1 MSSARLFACLC
12 ALFVIVTLPAA
23 ASPSDREI
31 AGPWRSALFE
41 ADSNGK
47 MPGADGAYQAPD
59 YADAGWQSVSVPH
72 NWQGYSYARQVVNGS
87 RHGTAWYR
95 KAIDI
100 PAHGV
105 DERVFLMFE
114 GVNAYATIWLNGQ
127 PVGKH
132 GGGLTTFTIDV
143 TDAVRKG
150 QNNGKYLLAVRVDN
164 PAGIRDLPWAPG
176 DDNPMNGFAEGS
188 QPFGIFRPVHVIVKS
203 ALRVQPFGLYASG
216 TKTTVTAASATLN
229 VRSELENL
237 SATARKFQLIDE
249 LVDKDGQVVATVTR
263 NAGLAAGEKAG
274 IDQVFP
280 AIAHPHLWSPATPY
294 LYTLRARLIENGK
307 VIDES
312 ETPYGIRYLEIAT
325 NADSTRQLMING
337 QPFFI
342 HGTAEYEHL
351 LGNSHA
357 FSPEQIRARIEQ
369 VKAGGFNAFR
379 DAHYP
384 HNLRYQTIL
393 ELEGMMWWPQ
403 FSAHN
408 WNDNPA
414 FRANFLSLL
423 ADWVRERRNNPANFM
438 WGLQNESVLPED
450 FVAQAMKV
458 IRDLDPTASV
468 ERLIVTCNGGKGA
481 DWNVP
486 QNWSGTYGGDPEKY
500 GDELKTQS
508 LVGEYGAW
516 RSLGLHSERPYP
528 VTAAYDESRMTNI
541 LEIKSRLAESVKDQ
555 VVGDFVW
562 LLTTHENPGRPM
574 RVDGTQIFDGIRPL
588 EHIGPANNKGLMT
601 LWGEPLDAY
610 YMLRARQVPV
620 TQTPIVYIVS
630 HTWPDRWTE
639 PGIKS
644 GIEVYSNCDRV
655 ELFNDVTGQISLGVK
670 DKAADGRPFVWD
682 GVDIRYNALSATC
695 LIGGKAAARDVV
707 TLNNLPSAPDISALV
722 TDRTD
727 ITKGVAGASYLYRVN
742 AGGPDYTDAD
752 GQLWLGDR
760 HLTDGAKWGWKSWA
774 DDYPDLD
781 PALGSRRVQYDPV
794 EGTSEQAL
802 FKTYRFGLDRLT
814 YSFNAP
820 KGDYDIELYFAEP
833 WYGRTGIN
841 ATGWRLFDV
850 AVNGKTAL
858 TDVDLYKAAGFEH
871 AVKKVVKATSID
883 GRIVISFPRVAA
895 GQAVISAI
903 AIRKAGKGATY
914 ANDGTDLIDGKGAHS
929 FLDNGDAVGESKLTW
944 SHLPMDLLDSD
955 WAIGAFRTRIDSD
968 VYLPLKAEETAP
980 AGWSE
985 TDLKAQWTGEGGAP
999 VHFVSRR
1006 FGAGETVAVDTVN
1019 PLLVR
1024 RHLPSPYA
1032 PGVFTFT
1039 RTTGLFEAE
1048 TAKFVQGVV
1057 ASSLKGYGGPGYVEV
1072 QAGGNITWSVTYGAA
1087 AMHSFKFRYQGATT
1101 GHLTLTDESGIAAVD
1116 MAVNLPAGEKG
1127 VWQETTIETPT
1138 LINAGTYALKLT
1150 TDSGVVVDS
1159 LRMQ

>member
-1 MSSARLFACLC
+1 
-12 ALFVIVTLPAA
+12 
-23 ASPSDREI
+23 
-31 AGPWRSALFE
+31 
-41 ADSNGK
+41 
-47 MPGADGAYQAPD
+47 
-59 YADAGWQSVSVPH
+59 
-72 NWQGYSYARQVVNGS
+72 
-87 RHGTAWYR
+87 
-95 KAIDI
+95 
-100 PAHGV
+100 
-105 DERVFLMFE
+105 
-114 GVNAYATIWLNGQ
+114 
-127 PVGKH
+127 
-132 GGGLTTFTIDV
+132 
-143 TDAVRKG
+143 
-150 QNNGKYLLAVRVDN
+150 
-164 PAGIRDLPWAPG
+164 
-176 DDNPMNGFAEGS
+176 
-188 QPFGIFRPVHVIVKS
+188 
-203 ALRVQPFGLYASG
+203 
-216 TKTTVTAASATLN
+216 
-229 VRSELENL
+229 
-237 SATARKFQLIDE
+237 
-249 LVDKDGQVVATVTR
+249 
-263 NAGLAAGEKAG
+263 
-274 IDQVFP
+274 
-280 AIAHPHLWSPATPY
+280 
-294 LYTLRARLIENGK
+294 

-393 ELEGMMWWPQ
+393 EQEGMMWWPQ

-438 WGLQNESVLPED
+438 WGLQNESTLPED
-450 FVAQAMKV
+450 FVAEAMKV

-500 GDELKTQS
+500 GEELKTQS

-528 VTAAYDESRMTNI
+528 VTAAYDESSMTQI
-541 LEIKSRLAESVKDQ
+541 LETKSRLAESVKDQ

-610 YMLRARQVPV
+610 YMLRARAIPAA
-620 TQTPIVYIVS
+620 QTPIVYIVS

-639 PGIKS
+639 PGVKS
-644 GIEVYSNCDRV
+644 GIEVFSNCDSV
-655 ELFNDVTGQISLGVK
+655 ELFNDVTGKISLGVK
-670 DKAADGRPFVWD
+670 DKAADGKPFVWD
-682 GVDIRYNALSATC
+682 NANIRYNALSATC
-695 LIGGKAAARDVV
+695 LIDGKAAARDVV
-707 TLNNLPSAPDISALV
+707 TLNNLPPAPDLAALV
-722 TDRTD
+722 TDRSD
-727 ITKGVAGASYLYRVN
+727 VTKAVAGASYLYRVN
-742 AGGPDYTDAD
+742 AGGADYTDAD

-760 HLTDGAKWGWKSWA
+760 HLTDGARWGWKSWA

-781 PALGSRRVQYDPV
+781 PALGSRRVQYDAI
-794 EGTSEQAL
+794 EGTSEQGL
-802 FKTYRFGLDRLT
+802 FNTYRFGSDRLS
-814 YSFNAP
+814 YSFAAP
-820 KGDYDIELYFAEP
+820 KGDYEVELYFAEP

-858 TDVDLYKAAGFEH
+858 KDVDLYKEAGFEH
-871 AVKKVVKATSID
+871 VVKKVIKATSVD

-914 ANDGTDLIDGKGAHS
+914 AADGTDLIDGKGAHS
-929 FLDNGDAVGESKLTW
+929 FLDNGDVVAAGKLTW

-955 WAIGAFRTRIDSD
+955 WTLGTFRTRLDSD
-968 VYLPLKAEETAP
+968 VYLPLRADETAP
-980 AGWSE
+980 AGW
-985 TDLKAQWTGEGGAP
+985 TDTGLKAQWIGEGGAS

-1006 FGAGETVAVDTVN
+1006 FAAGETVAVETAS

-1032 PGVFTFT
+1032 PGVFTFVK
-1039 RTTGLFEAE
+1039 TTGLFEAE
-1048 TAKFVQGVV
+1048 TARFDKGVIG
-1057 ASSLKGYGGPGYVEV
+1057 SNLKGYGGPGYVEF
-1072 QAGGNITWSVTYGAA
+1072 QAGGSITWSVSYGAA
-1087 AMHSFKFRYQGATT
+1087 AMHSFRFRYQGATN
-1101 GHLTLTDESGIAAVD
+1101 GHLTLTDESGIVAAD
-1116 MAVNLPAGEKG
+1116 MLVTLPAGEKG
-1127 VWQETTIETPT
+1127 VWQEAAIETPT
-1138 LINAGTYALKLT
+1138 LINAGAYALKLT
-1150 TDSGVVVDS
+1150 TDAGVIVDS

>member
-1 MSSARLFACLC
+1 MSAYRLFARLFVLLILAV
-12 ALFVIVTLPAA
+12 ALPAA
-23 ASPSDREI
+23 AAPSDREI

-41 ADSNGK
+41 ADANGK
-47 MPGADGAYQAPD
+47 TTGADNAYQAAAF
-59 YADAGWQSVSVPH
+59 ADKTWTSVSVPH
-72 NWQGYSYARQVVNGS
+72 NWQGYTYARQVVNGS

-100 PAHGV
+100 PDHSA

-114 GVNAYATIWLNGQ
+114 GVNAYATIWLNGK

-132 GGGLTTFTIDV
+132 GGGLTTFTVDV
-143 TDAVRKG
+143 TDAVQKG
-150 QNNGKYLLAVRVDN
+150 QNLLAVRVDN
-164 PAGIRDLPWAPG
+164 PAGIRDLPWAAG

-203 ALRVQPFGLYASG
+203 ALRVQSFGLYAWG
-216 TKTTVTAASATLN
+216 TKDTITAVSATLN

-237 SATARKFQLIDE
+237 SAKARKFQLVDE
-249 LVDKDGQVVATVTR
+249 LVDKDGKVVASVTR
-263 NAGLAAGEKAG
+263 NSELAAGEKARV
-274 IDQVFP
+274 DQVFP
-280 AIAHPHLWSPATPY
+280 AIANPHLWSPATPY
-294 LYTLRARLIENGK
+294 LYTLRARLIENGQ

-384 HNLRYQTIL
+384 HNLRYQAIL
-393 ELEGMMWWPQ
+393 EQEGMMWWPQ

-423 ADWVRERRNNPANFM
+423 RDWVRERRNNPANFM
-438 WGLQNESVLPED
+438 WGLQNESTLPEE
-450 FVAQAMKV
+450 FVAEAMKV

-500 GDELKTQS
+500 GEELKTQS

-528 VTAAYDESRMTNI
+528 VTAAYDESSMTQI
-541 LEIKSRLAESVKDQ
+541 LETKSRLAESVKNQ

-574 RVDGTQIFDGIRPL
+574 KVDGTQIFDGIRPL

-610 YMLRARQVPV
+610 YMLRARAIPAS
-620 TQTPIVYIVS
+620 QTPIVYIVS
-630 HTWPDRWTE
+630 HTWPDRWTA
-639 PGIKS
+639 PGVKS
-644 GIEVYSNCDRV
+644 GIEVFSNCDQV
-655 ELFNDVTGQISLGVK
+655 ELFNDVTGKVSLGVK
-670 DKAADGRPFVWD
+670 DKAADGKPFVWD
-682 GVDIRYNALSATC
+682 KANIRYNALSATC
-695 LIGGKAAARDVV
+695 LIHGKVAARDVV
-707 TLNNLPSAPDISALV
+707 TLNNLPPAPDLAALV

-727 ITKGVAGASYLYRVN
+727 ITKGAAGASYLYRVN
-742 AGGPDYTDAD
+742 AGGSDYTDAD

-760 HLTDGAKWGWKSWA
+760 HLTDGARWGWKSWA

-794 EGTSEQAL
+794 EGTSEQGL
-802 FKTYRFGLDRLT
+802 FKTYRFGRDRLV
-814 YSFNAP
+814 YSFAAP
-820 KGDYDIELYFAEP
+820 KGVYEVELYFAEP

-858 TDVDLYKAAGFEH
+858 KDVDLYKEAGFEH
-871 AVKKVVKATSID
+871 VVKKVIKATSVD
-883 GRIVISFPRVAA
+883 GRIVISFPHVAA

-914 ANDGTDLIDGKGAHS
+914 AADGTDLIDGKGAHS
-929 FLDNGDAVGESKLTW
+929 FLDNGDAVGVGKLTW
-944 SHLPMDLLDSD
+944 SRLPMDLLDSD
-955 WAIGAFRTRIDSD
+955 WTTGSFHTRVDSD
-968 VYLPLKAEETAP
+968 VYLPLRTGDSTP
-980 AGWSE
+980 TGWAE
-985 TDLKAQWTGEGGAP
+985 TDLKAEWIGEGGAS
-999 VHFVSRR
+999 VRFVSRR
-1006 FGAGETVAVDTVN
+1006 FAAGETVAVETAN

-1032 PGVFTFT
+1032 PGVFTFVK
-1039 RTTGLFEAE
+1039 TTGLFEAE
-1048 TAKFVQGVV
+1048 TARFDKGVI
-1057 ASSLKGYGGPGYVEV
+1057 ASNLKGYGGPGYVEI

-1087 AMHSFKFRYQGATT
+1087 AMHSFRFRYQGATN
-1101 GHLTLTDESGIAAVD
+1101 GHLTLTDESGIVAAD
-1116 MAVNLPAGEKG
+1116 MPVSLPAGEKG
-1127 VWQETTIETPT
+1127 VWQEVTIETPT
-1138 LINAGTYALKLT
+1138 LINAGTYALRLT
-1150 TDSGVVVDS
+1150 TDAGVIVDS